1 MYSYTFI
8 YSYGKDVIHL
18 SWSSI
23 KRLLKKPFVLF
34 TIILLLKGYLA
45 WAVTFGEVL
54 PWKVLIT
61 EIPFIW
67 LLFSLVEWFA
77 SKRKLTWYMI
87 INLLVTAIFFA
98 VIMYY
103 KYYGVIVTYHA
114 LEQVN
119 QVTAVSNSVFSLLAP
134 YYLFIFTDIILFF
147 ILSFRHTKFKQWKRH
162 IAHKG
167 SRRAVSLLFIFSLIV
182 CLFNVL
188 PNRASMNE
196 ITQAQEMG
204 ILSYEAYTI
213 FSKDKTELVPKDEIS
228 QQSIDQLKGTTVPV
242 NPAFSQAAK
251 DKNIIIIQLESFQ
264 NFLINLKID
273 GQEIT
278 PNMNKLANSNFYF
291 PNFYQQVGQGNTSD
305 AEFVVN
311 TSFYI
316 PSIGAATQNYPDK
329 QLPSLPK
336 LLKQHGYQSATFH
349 TNNVEFWNR
358 RELYSAL
365 GFDKYYAQPFF
376 EDEDVVF
383 FGSTD
388 EVLYKKTAVKL
399 QEMDQQPE
407 PFYAQVISMT
417 AHHPFTIP
425 EDKYKMTLPERYE
438 GTFVGDYIRAQ
449 NYADYALGLFIEDL
463 KKNGVWDNSLI
474 VTYGD
479 HMGLPMY
486 SLERKDEQLMKEI
499 YGHEYSY
506 KDMLNIP
513 LVISG
518 PGITSPSVFEQLG
531 GQVDILPTI
540 ANLAGASLDS
550 QIHFGQD
557 LLNQNTNIL
566 PQRYYLPTGSFLSTK
581 ALFLSGSGYED
592 GTHYPLAGYEDSS
605 GSATKA
611 EYEQALQL
619 LHLSD
624 SYVNQLP
631 DRKKN

>member
-1 MYSYTFI
+1 M
-8 YSYGKDVIHL
+8 
-18 SWSSI
+18 
-23 KRLLKKPFVLF
+23 KPFVLF

-45 WAVTFGEVL
+45 WAVTFGNL
-54 PWKVLIT
+54 FPWKVLIT
-61 EIPFIW
+61 ELPFVW

-147 ILSFRHTKFKQWKRH
+147 ILSFRHTKFKQWKKH

-167 SRRAVSLLFIFSLIV
+167 SKRVVSVLFIFSLVV
-182 CLFNVL
+182 CLFNIL

-213 FSKDKTELVPKDEIS
+213 FSKDQTELVPMNDIS
-228 QQSIDQLKGTTVPV
+228 QASIDTLKETTVPL
-242 NPAFSQAAK
+242 NPTYWKSAQG
-251 DKNIIIIQLESFQ
+251 KNIIIIQLESFQ

-278 PNMNKLANSNFYF
+278 PNMNKLANDNFYF

-305 AEFVVN
+305 AEFMVN

-316 PSIGAATQNYPDK
+316 PAIGAATQNYPDK

-336 LLKQHGYQSATFH
+336 LLKKYGYQSATFH

-358 RELYSAL
+358 RELYAAL
-365 GFDKYYAQPFF
+365 GFDKYYAQEFF
-376 EDEDVVF
+376 QDEDVVF
-383 FGSTD
+383 FGATD
-388 EVLYKKTAVKL
+388 EVLYSKSAAKL
-399 QEMDQQPE
+399 QEMDQAQD
-407 PFYAQVISMT
+407 PFYAQIISMT

-449 NYADYALGLFIEDL
+449 NYADYALGLFIDDL
-463 KKNGVWDNSLI
+463 KKNGVWDNSII

-486 SLERKDEQLMKEI
+486 SLERDDEELMQEI

-513 LVISG
+513 LIISG
-518 PGITSPSVFEQLG
+518 PGITSPRVLEQIG
-531 GQVDILPTI
+531 GQVDVLPTI
-540 ANLAGASLDS
+540 ANLAGASLES

-557 LLNQNTNIL
+557 LLNQDSNLI
-566 PQRYYLPTGSFLSTK
+566 PERYYLPTGSFLSDK
-581 ALFLSGSGYED
+581 ALFLPGNGYED
-592 GTHYPLAGYEDSS
+592 GTQYPLTGSNESS
-605 GSATKA
+605 EGATKA
-611 EYEQALQL
+611 EYERALKL

-624 SYVNQLP
+624 SYVSQLP
-631 DRKKN
+631 DRIKEQE